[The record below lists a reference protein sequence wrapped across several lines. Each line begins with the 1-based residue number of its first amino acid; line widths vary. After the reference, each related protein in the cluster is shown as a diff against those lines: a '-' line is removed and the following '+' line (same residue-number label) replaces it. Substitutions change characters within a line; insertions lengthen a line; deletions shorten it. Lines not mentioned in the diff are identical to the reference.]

1 MDAKLTTARLC
12 PPPGAGW
19 FAGLRA
25 GEPLARRNALCQAAC
40 ADGSTGLAE
49 GRSVGLAEDSQRR
62 IAAIS
67 GLGKGIV

>member
-1 MDAKLTTARLC
+1 MDAKLTTARLNS
-12 PPPGAGW
+12 PSGAGW

-40 ADGSTGLAE
+40 ADGSPGLAE
-49 GRSVGLAEDSQRR
+49 HSQRR
-62 IAAIS
+62 IGEIS